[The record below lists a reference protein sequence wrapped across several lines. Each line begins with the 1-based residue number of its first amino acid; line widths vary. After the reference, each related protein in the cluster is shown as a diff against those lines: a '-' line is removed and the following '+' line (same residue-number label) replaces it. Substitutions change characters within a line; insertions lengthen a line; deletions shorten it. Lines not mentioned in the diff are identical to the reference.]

1 MHIDVSYGVLRFDQE
16 YGHLTMSD
24 EGDMEGYAS
33 VKIDGTNARVFAEA
47 LIAYANACDSS
58 AQKDEGGG

>member
-1 MHIDVSYGVLRFDQE
+1 MNIDVSYGALRFDPE
-16 YGHLTMSD
+16 YGHITMSD

-47 LIAYANACDSS
+47 LIAYANTCD